1 MPETR
6 SARWWQEVVRR
17 TTRLHR
23 QAGIRSTKVEVPG
36 MVNRSEPAGLTARGR
51 GPTIHGRPLKVSA
64 LPRLVLGLLLATAA
78 MALAWAGTA
87 LAYSYSAAEAEF
99 VALLNAHRQAYG
111 LQPVMVSD
119 ILSDTCAKHG
129 SDEAKYDFFSHTTEA
144 SDWFKPGSAPWDRMR
159 HNGYTQGGAMGEI
172 IAVGTPLASASA
184 VFQAWK
190 NSPSHNAVMLGASFR
205 VVGVAR
211 VYVTG
216 SRFEYY
222 WSADFGDYID
232 NTAHWLNGSSTN
244 TTTTLPPNTTTT
256 TVTPTT
262 TTHPTTTVTPTT
274 TTHPTTTVTPTTV
287 RPTTTVKPP
296 QTTTTSTP
304 TTLPASPFIDVP
316 ATHFAFEAICNVAAC
331 GIMTG
336 FQDGSFRPED
346 EVKRAQV
353 AKSLVLAVGGHTE
366 ALEVRGS
373 PTFSD
378 VPCDGLAYP
387 YDYVEEAAALG
398 IVQGVGDGRFKP
410 YDDVT
415 RAQFALMVVRAGGD
429 ALRRPPVDY
438 SPGFSD
444 VPAYAAEAVRVAC
457 FNGLFSG
464 VAPGVFGPHELAS
477 RAQVAKV
484 ISVLLV
490 LMK

>member
-36 MVNRSEPAGLTARGR
+36 IVNRSEPAGLTARGR

-129 SDEAKYDFFSHTTEA
+129 SDRPSTTSSVTRLRLPIGSNPVRPLGSYAPQRLHAGRGHGRDHSRGHT
-144 SDWFKPGSAPWDRMR
+144 
-159 HNGYTQGGAMGEI
+159 
-172 IAVGTPLASASA
+172 LASASA

-211 VYVTG
+211 VCVTG

-244 TTTTLPPNTTTT
+244 TTTTLP
-256 TVTPTT
+256 
-262 TTHPTTTVTPTT
+262 
-274 TTHPTTTVTPTTV
+274 
-287 RPTTTVKPP
+287 
-296 QTTTTSTP
+296 STP
-304 TTLPASPFIDVP
+304 PP
-316 ATHFAFEAICNVAAC
+316 
-331 GIMTG
+331 
-336 FQDGSFRPED
+336 
-346 EVKRAQV
+346 
-353 AKSLVLAVGGHTE
+353 
-366 ALEVRGS
+366 
-373 PTFSD
+373 
-378 VPCDGLAYP
+378 
-387 YDYVEEAAALG
+387 
-398 IVQGVGDGRFKP
+398 
-410 YDDVT
+410 
-415 RAQFALMVVRAGGD
+415 
-429 ALRRPPVDY
+429 RR
-438 SPGFSD
+438 
-444 VPAYAAEAVRVAC
+444 
-457 FNGLFSG
+457 
-464 VAPGVFGPHELAS
+464 
-477 RAQVAKV
+477 
-484 ISVLLV
+484 
-490 LMK
+490 